1 MEALSFQI
9 RRMQEED
16 IQRVMEIERASSG
29 LIWPERSYRFEL
41 RENNAERAWVAFEP
55 DGLVIGFVMLWLI
68 LDELHVPNFA
78 VSPEFRRQR
87 VGLALLVNGLAQGWY
102 EGARCSFL
110 EVRSG
115 NRAAIGLYTKLGF
128 EQVSVRKGYYQDN
141 REDAVLMN
149 LDEKGY
155 QNFMDKWGIQWK
167 TN

>member
-1 MEALSFQI
+1 MEALPFRI

-16 IQRVMEIERASSG
+16 IQRVMEIERASSE

-68 LDELHVPNFA
+68 VDELHVPNFA
-78 VSPEFRRQR
+78 VSPEFRRR
-87 VGLALLVNGLAQGWY
+87 GAGLALLGNGLAQGWY

-115 NRAAIGLYTKLGF
+115 NSAAIGLYTKLGF

-141 REDAVLMN
+141 REDAILMN

-155 QNFMDKWGIQWK
+155 QKFMDKWGIQWK

>member
-1 MEALSFQI
+1 MEALPFQI

-16 IQRVMEIERASSG
+16 IQRVMEIERASSE

-41 RENNAERAWVAFEP
+41 RENNAERAWVAFES

-78 VSPEFRRQR
+78 VSPEFRRQG
-87 VGLALLVNGLAQGWY
+87 VGLGLLGNGLAQGWH

-141 REDAVLMN
+141 REDAILMN

-155 QNFMDKWGIQWK
+155 QKFMDKWGLQWK